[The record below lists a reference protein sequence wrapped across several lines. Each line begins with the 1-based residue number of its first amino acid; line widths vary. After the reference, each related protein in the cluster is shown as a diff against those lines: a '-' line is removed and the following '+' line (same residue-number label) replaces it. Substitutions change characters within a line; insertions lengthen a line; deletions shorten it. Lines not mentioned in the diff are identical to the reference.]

1 MPVVKTRRVCLSLS
15 SNSGRKRESKL
26 NNQRTNKRISWMG
39 DRVERIRTC
48 RARPATAK
56 QKQRTSV
63 CINRQK
69 WRLVFSFFS
78 EPKESQKRRNCRL
91 ARRVAKQRRDKKHT
105 KNKNKNQ
112 IIKKANL
119 FWRVIRL
126 LAVGERSAYRSDG
139 SNCFSPPWR
148 NITRPVEL

>member
-1 MPVVKTRRVCLSLS
+1 
-15 SNSGRKRESKL
+15 
-26 NNQRTNKRISWMG
+26 MG

-91 ARRVAKQRRDKKHT
+91 ARRVAKQRRDKKTH
-105 KNKNKNQ
+105 KKQKQKSNNQ
-112 IIKKANL
+112 KGES
-119 FWRVIRL
+119 F
-126 LAVGERSAYRSDG
+126 LACDPVVGG
-139 SNCFSPPWR
+139 W
-148 NITRPVEL
+148 